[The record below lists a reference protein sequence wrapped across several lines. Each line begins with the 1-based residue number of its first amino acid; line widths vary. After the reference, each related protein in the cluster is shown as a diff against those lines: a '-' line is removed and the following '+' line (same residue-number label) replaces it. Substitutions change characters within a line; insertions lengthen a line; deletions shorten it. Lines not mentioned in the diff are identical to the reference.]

1 MSLVDV
7 LMGGVVFGLA
17 STASL
22 QLYGSSLQF
31 AQGREQRQVHAQA
44 LELALAEGQ
53 RRLVELEPQADCAAV
68 AAALEQAL
76 KPSLVASPLSQEVRR
91 DNQHNAVRLVIGA
104 PGLLERSRWYVPAA
118 YGLCE
123 LAGGPG

>member
-31 AQGREQRQVHAQA
+31 AQGREQRQDHAQQ
-44 LELALAEGQ
+44 LELALAEGH
-53 RRLVELEPQADCAAV
+53 RRLAELEPQADCTAV
-68 AAALEQAL
+68 AAGFERALN
-76 KPSLVASPLSQEVRR
+76 PSLVAPPLSQEVSR
-91 DNQHNAVRLVIGA
+91 NKEHNAVRLVIRA
-104 PGLLERSRWYVPAA
+104 PGLPERSRWYVPAA

-123 LAGGPG
+123 VS